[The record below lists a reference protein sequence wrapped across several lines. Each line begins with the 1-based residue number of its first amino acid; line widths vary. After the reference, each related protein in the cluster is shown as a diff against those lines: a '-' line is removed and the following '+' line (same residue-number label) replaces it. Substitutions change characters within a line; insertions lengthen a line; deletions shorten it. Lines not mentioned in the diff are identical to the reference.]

1 MNLQVF
7 QDNITGLKFWK
18 LSEIYTCLVVISAAN
33 LNFPSYSSV
42 TFECKSKSLHFPSF
56 CLVYYVWTTPTSPVC
71 YSLRGHLIPQLWFLP
86 AVRGWAP
93 AAVRF
98 SHQPPPQHEL
108 LVLVHE
114 GSVSQDHPDVVGVEA
129 LSTLGAADVDSWLWD
144 LDAQILSQA
153 VCAGAVVAGHDV
165 WEVIACVAQ

>member
-1 MNLQVF
+1 M
-7 QDNITGLKFWK
+7 KFWK
-18 LSEIYTCLVVISAAN
+18 LSEIYTCFVVISAAN

-42 TFECKSKSLHFPSF
+42 TFECKSESLHFPSF
-56 CLVYYVWTTPTSPVC
+56 CLVYDVLTTHQLVLCVIHSG
-71 YSLRGHLIPQLWFLP
+71 GHLIPQLWFLP

-129 LSTLGAADVDSWLWD
+129 LSALGAADVDSRL
-144 LDAQILSQA
+144 
-153 VCAGAVVAGHDV
+153 
-165 WEVIACVAQ
+165 

>member
-1 MNLQVF
+1 MLQISTFLPTFQLHLNVNLKAFISQVF
-7 QDNITGLKFWK
+7 ALCIMFELHQ
-18 LSEIYTCLVVISAAN
+18 LVLCVIHSGG
-33 LNFPSYSSV
+33 Y
-42 TFECKSKSLHFPSF
+42 
-56 CLVYYVWTTPTSPVC
+56 
-71 YSLRGHLIPQLWFLP
+71 LIPQLWFLP

-129 LSTLGAADVDSWLWD
+129 LSTLGAADVDS
-144 LDAQILSQA
+144 
-153 VCAGAVVAGHDV
+153 
-165 WEVIACVAQ
+165 